1 MTARTL
7 LFALA
12 LAAMP
17 VAAQAA
23 QTTPWSA
30 EILRQSPDWY
40 GSAEGRRIA
49 DNVLMYQ
56 SPEGGWRK
64 NVSLATPPDPD
75 GVDRGA
81 TNTFDNN
88 AVALPMGFLAR
99 VVQATGHAGYRA
111 AFERGLDY
119 MLAAQYPNGGWP
131 QYYPLKG
138 GYHDHITFNDDAM
151 VRTLRMMRDIADGEA
166 PYGFIDADRR
176 ARATEAVSKG
186 VGVILRTQ
194 VRQNGV
200 LTAWCAQYDAEL
212 KPAWARRFEPPSLS
226 GSESVGIVRFL
237 MSLDDPSPEVVAAIE
252 GAVAWFRASAIP
264 DARIETVADAQGRP
278 DRRLVHAAGA
288 GPLWARFYELDT
300 NRPIFLG
307 RDSVVRYDVAEIEYE
322 RRNGYAYYGDWA
334 AGLLADDYP
343 KWKAAHPS

>member
-7 LFALA
+7 LCALA
-12 LAAMP
+12 LAATP
-17 VAAQAA
+17 VAAHAA

-40 GSAEGRRIA
+40 GSAEARRIA
-49 DNVLMYQ
+49 DSVLMYQ
-56 SPEGGWRK
+56 SPEGGWPK
-64 NVSLATPPDPD
+64 NVSLATPPGPD
-75 GVDRGA
+75 GVDPA
-81 TNTFDNN
+81 SVNTFDNN

-99 VVQATGHAGYRA
+99 IVQATGDAGYRA
-111 AFERGLDY
+111 VFERGLDY

-131 QYYPLKG
+131 QYYPLRG

-151 VRTLRMMRDIADGEA
+151 VRTLRMLRDIADGKA
-166 PYGFIDADRR
+166 SYGFVNADRR
-176 ARATEAVSKG
+176 ARAAEAVSRG
-186 VGVILRTQ
+186 VDVILRTQ
-194 VRQNGV
+194 VRQDGV
-200 LTAWCAQYDAEL
+200 LTAWCAQYDADL

-252 GAVAWFRASAIP
+252 GAVAWLRASAIP
-264 DARIETVADAQGRP
+264 DARIETVADVQGRP
-278 DRRLVHAAGA
+278 DRRLVRTPGA
-288 GPLWARFYELDT
+288 GPLWARFYERDT

-307 RDSVVRYDVAEIEYE
+307 RESVVRYDVAEIEYE

-334 AGLLADDYP
+334 AGLLAEDYP